1 LGALLLLAIVWPD
14 ANVAA
19 QTAAP
24 PPAFVYS
31 DGYRTRAKIHKIG
44 SLAMVPL
51 LTTQGLIGRSIF
63 NEPTPGKREWHGRV
77 AWGIG
82 GLFAANTVTG
92 AWNLIEGRK
101 NPNGRKRR
109 LAHGLLMMAADA
121 GFLATAL
128 QRPDVTRP
136 DYGGQRSRH
145 RTLAFTSIGLAT
157 AGYAVMLFGNR

>member
-1 LGALLLLAIVWPD
+1 MEGPCLCFFLFQAEDGIRDLVRSRGLGD
-14 ANVAA
+14 
-19 QTAAP
+19 
-24 PPAFVYS
+24 VYK
-31 DGYRTRAKIHKIG
+31 RQ
-44 SLAMVPL
+44 
-51 LTTQGLIGRSIF
+51 QGLIGRSIF

-136 DYGGQRSRH
+136 DYGSQRSRH

>member
-1 LGALLLLAIVWPD
+1 MARALHCIRSWHIQLREHTLWALCYCWPSWPD

-101 NPNGRKRR
+101 N
-109 LAHGLLMMAADA
+109 
-121 GFLATAL
+121 
-128 QRPDVTRP
+128 
-136 DYGGQRSRH
+136 
-145 RTLAFTSIGLAT
+145 
-157 AGYAVMLFGNR
+157 